1 MSKDFETLVRT
12 HQAAVCATAYCVLRD
27 RARAEEVAQD
37 AFLVAWQKLPAL
49 PERPPLPGWICGIA
63 RNLARNAARKK
74 REVAVLDDRDDVA
87 TGSEGPLDSLLSAEA
102 RTVAERALAALP
114 EQDREAITL
123 YYMGE
128 GEHADIARALGVT
141 EANARQRVHRAR
153 AKLRDAA
160 SAVEN
165 VLRAARP
172 GPAFTAACV
181 AALAA
186 GKAVDAKAATTA
198 KASGLAKTLAIVA
211 GAIAVVGG
219 AIFVATSRAPS
230 LEPRTTP
237 AQVAPPLTDRD
248 VGSAS
253 RVAIDRAAVLHRI
266 SPAVRADMA
275 ARLRGSSGGSASTTP
290 VFAEPPT
297 KVYDFSGGPLEG
309 GTPIDPPPPDAS
321 PKRVLRYAIQE
332 LQPLLAECHKGLSS
346 SGTLAMRV
354 VLLGGPGVGTIVE
367 SVEIDPEG
375 SDATFEPSFTECM
388 EETLYAIELPPMPTL
403 DRWDVHYPFSVT
415 PSLISP

>member
-1 MSKDFETLVRT
+1 MLVRT
-12 HQAAVCATAYCVLRD
+12 HQAAVCATAYSVLRD

-49 PERPPLPGWICGIA
+49 PERPLLPGWICGIA

-114 EQDREAITL
+114 EPDREAITL
-123 YYMGE
+123 YYMGD
-128 GEHADIARALGVT
+128 GEHADVARALGVT

-153 AKLRDAA
+153 TKLRDAA

-165 VLRAARP
+165 VVRAARP

-198 KASGLAKTLAIVA
+198 KASGLAKALALVGAAIV
-211 GAIAVVGG
+211 VVGG
-219 AIFVATSRAPS
+219 AIVVATSRAPS

-237 AQVAPPLTDRD
+237 AQVAPPLTDQQD

-266 SPAVRADMA
+266 TPAIRADMA
-275 ARLRGSSGGSASTTP
+275 ARLRGSSGGSATATP

-297 KVYDFSGGPLEG
+297 KVYDFSGGPLDG
-309 GTPIDPPPPDAS
+309 GPPIDPPPPDAS
-321 PKRVLRYAIQE
+321 PKRILRYAIQE
-332 LQPLLAECHKGLSS
+332 LQPLLAECHKGLPS

-375 SDATFEPSFTECM
+375 SDAAFEPSFTECM

-403 DRWDVHYPFSVT
+403 DRWDVHYPFAVT
-415 PSLISP
+415 PSVITP